1 MAFDNTTVNFRIR
14 REIGGF
20 AGFVERSW
28 ARWWVKALAV
38 IGLLAVI
45 GYAVFW
51 FVFAADLPS
60 VDKLRTYEPPLP
72 TNVRGVDGTP
82 IHSYARERRVELSY
96 AEYPPLLV
104 RAFLAAE
111 DKTFFE
117 HHGVDYLGIA
127 NAFVTNLTSKK
138 RAAGASTITQQVAKN
153 LLIGNAPSYT
163 RKIKE
168 AILAYRIEDSLTKQ
182 QILELYLNQ
191 IALGRNA
198 FGVEAAS
205 YAYFGKDLN
214 QLDLAQMA
222 YLAILPKGPSN
233 YDPVRHKDRALD
245 RRAYVLREMLKN
257 GFITQAQ
264 HDSAMAEPLGTV
276 PRQTPKIETAG
287 SGYFVEEVRR
297 QLIDKF
303 GEDEK
308 AGPYSV
314 YSGGLWVRTSLDN
327 SLQEYAQTALRQGLL
342 RFDGG
347 RGWSGPL
354 GHTEISAAATTAT
367 PTPIAADTD
376 EDAAQM
382 VSDRKWQQ
390 ALLNTNIG
398 LDYDNWRAAI
408 VSGLSS
414 DAAAL
419 TFADGTSGTLPRW
432 GAQMPVRGEG
442 GTAFAALKTGDII
455 AVAPEGGTF
464 VLRSVPKISGAFVV
478 EEPQTGRVLA
488 MQGGFDFRVQAFN
501 RATQAMRQ
509 PGSTIKPIVY
519 ASALEQGMTP
529 ASIIVDGPF
538 CVYQSARLGQK
549 CFKNF
554 GGAGGSGAHTMRWG
568 VEQSRNLMTVRAAA
582 TTGMGHVVSLMDR
595 IGVGKYPPYLSF
607 ALGAGETTVSRM
619 VNAYAILA
627 NQGQSHPASLID
639 FVQDRHGK
647 VVFPANWHPCDRC
660 NAPDWNGKAMPRP
673 VVQGKQ
679 IVDAMSAYQMI
690 HIAEGVIQ
698 RGTATVLRDL
708 DRPMFGKT
716 GTNSG
721 PTDVWFIGG
730 TPQMIGGLYIGYDQP
745 HSLGGGA
752 QGGTIAAPIFKAFA
766 VKAYEGMPKI
776 PFRAPQGIRMLRI
789 DRASGKPVFGAW
801 PDSDPKASVIWEAFK
816 PESEPRRA
824 VHRDLVV
831 PDPAAVAAAAA
842 AAAKARAAQQAEQK
856 DARRDSDF
864 LQRQGGIY

>member
-1 MAFDNTTVNFRIR
+1 MAAPDDTTVKFRIR
-14 REIGGF
+14 REMGGF
-20 AGFVERSW
+20 RGFVARSW
-28 ARWWVKALAV
+28 GRWWVKALAA
-38 IGLLAVI
+38 IGVLAAI
-45 GYAVFW
+45 GAALFW
-51 FVFAADLPS
+51 FLFAAGLPS
-60 VDKLRTYEPPLP
+60 VDTLRTYEPPLP
-72 TNVRGVDGTP
+72 TNVRGIDGTP

-96 AEYPPLLV
+96 DEYPPLLV

-127 NAFVTNLTSKK
+127 NAAFNNLTTK
-138 RAAGASTITQQVAKN
+138 RRAVGASTITQQVAKN
-153 LLIGNAPSYT
+153 LLIGNATSYT

-168 AILAYRIEDSLTKQ
+168 AILAYRIEDTLTKQ

-233 YDPVRHKDRALD
+233 YDPVRHTQRALD

-264 HDSAMAEPLGTV
+264 HDAARAEPLGTV
-276 PRQTPKIETAG
+276 PRQTPKTETAG

-297 QLIDKF
+297 QLLDKF
-303 GEDEK
+303 GEDQR

-327 SLQEYAQTALRQGLL
+327 KIQDYAQTALREGLL
-342 RFDGG
+342 RFDSG
-347 RGWSGPL
+347 RGWSGPM
-354 GHTEISAAATTAT
+354 GHVEFTGTA
-367 PTPIAADTD
+367 
-376 EDAAQM
+376 
-382 VSDRKWQQ
+382 WQS

-398 LDYDNWRAAI
+398 LDYADWRAAI
-408 VSGLSS
+408 VVARGSESADLG
-414 DAAAL
+414 
-419 TFADGTSGTLPRW
+419 FADGSTGTLPRW
-432 GAQMPVRGEG
+432 GAQMPVRGVG
-442 GTAFAALKTGDII
+442 GTAFAALKEGDII
-455 AVAPEGGTF
+455 AVAPDGGSF

-488 MQGGFDFRVQAFN
+488 MQGGFDFRIQAFN
-501 RATQAMRQ
+501 RATQALRQ

-519 ASALEQGMTP
+519 AAALEGGMTP

-538 CVYQSARLGQK
+538 CVFQGARLGQK
-549 CFKNF
+549 CFRNF
-554 GGAGGSGAHTMRWG
+554 GNVGGSGSHTMRWG

-582 TTGMGHVVSLMDR
+582 TTGMPRVVGLMDR
-595 IGVGKYPPYLSF
+595 IGIGKYPPYLSF

-627 NQGQSHPASLID
+627 NQGRSHPSSLID

-647 VVFPANWHPCDRC
+647 VVFPANWRACDRC

-673 VVQGKQ
+673 VSGGKQ
-679 IVDAMSAYQMI
+679 IVDAMSAYQMV

-708 DRPMFGKT
+708 DRPIFGKT
-716 GTNSG
+716 GTNTG

-730 TPQMIGGLYIGYDQP
+730 TPQMIGGLYIGYDTP
-745 HSLGGGA
+745 HSLGGAA
-752 QGGTIAAPIFKAFA
+752 QGGTIAAPIFRAFA
-766 VKAYEGMPKI
+766 VKAYEGLDKV
-776 PFRAPQGIRMLRI
+776 PFRAPTGIRMVRI
-789 DRASGKPVFGAW
+789 DRASGKPVFGTW
-801 PDSDPKASVIWEAFK
+801 PTDDPKAAVIWEAFK

-824 VHRDLVV
+824 VRRDMIV
-831 PDPAAVAAAAA
+831 PDPAALAAA
-842 AAAKARAAQQAEQK
+842 AAAKARAAQEAQQQQK
-856 DARRDSDF
+856 ETRRDSDF
-864 LQRQGGIY
+864 LQREGGIY